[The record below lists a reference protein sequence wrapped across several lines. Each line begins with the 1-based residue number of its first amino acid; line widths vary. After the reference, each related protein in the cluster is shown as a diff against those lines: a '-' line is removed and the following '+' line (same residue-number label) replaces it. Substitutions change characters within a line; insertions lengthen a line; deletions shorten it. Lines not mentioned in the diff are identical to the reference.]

1 MKTIAKVLTVYFL
14 LTLSNGDTSLTNERK
29 DYIIYMGNGKETGI
43 PNADHHHTLLSTAI
57 GNEKLAME
65 HVIRSYGRSINAFAA
80 RLLPHEAE
88 RLKKIQGVVSVFPST
103 VRKVVTARSWD
114 FVGLPLS
121 AKRNITVE
129 SDLIVGLLDT
139 GIDTANPI
147 FNDKG
152 FGPPP
157 AKWKG
162 SCDKGDNFTGCN
174 KVIASNIMSEYV
186 GYLDANKVIGARYY
200 SNGASPPYEV
210 VTPADFEGH
219 GTHTAS
225 TAAGLAMAGASFYGL
240 GKGTVRGG
248 VPSARVAM
256 YKTCWALSC
265 TDIDMLAA
273 FDDAIAD
280 GVDIL
285 SISIAAN
292 IVQTYYTDVLAI
304 GAFHAMRKGILTVCA
319 GGNAGPSY
327 GAVKNNA
334 PWIFTVAATS
344 LDRNFVTEVTLG
356 DGQKIPVKGK
366 IIQCDFLDPG
376 SAEIAISAIKGV
388 GIIFS
393 ESSDEVKDHNSP
405 MPIPTTVVTSKQ
417 AMIINHYINTTKY
430 PTAVI
435 EKTKIVKQSA
445 PFVGSFSSRGPNP
458 NSNTILKPDI
468 AAPGVNILAGYTR
481 LLSPSELSSHIEPG
495 GEPLSR
501 PYVTHFSHFGS
512 TATDVVEDG
521 PFGGPF
527 AYGAGQMS
535 PVTAVDPGLIYDL
548 GEPDYISFLCNEGLS
563 GSLLGMI
570 VGTGPVKC
578 PNYSKPNYNMN
589 YPSMQYSGHANSTN
603 PTINVV
609 FTRTVTNV
617 GHAKSVYKAIVKRV
631 DKGLSVR
638 VVPKTLKFIKV
649 GEKKSYKV
657 LVKTNGTSVPFWSG
671 LLEWNDSK
679 HRVRS
684 QIVIVD
690 ERKLNP
696 STQLEV
702 DIYGS

>member
-1 MKTIAKVLTVYFL
+1 
-14 LTLSNGDTSLTNERK
+14 
-29 DYIIYMGNGKETGI
+29 
-43 PNADHHHTLLSTAI
+43 
-57 GNEKLAME
+57 ME
-65 HVIRSYGRSINAFAA
+65 HKIYSYGRSINAFAA

-88 RLKKIQGVVSVFPST
+88 RLRGLQGVVSVFPST

-121 AKRNITVE
+121 AERNITVE

-139 GIDTANPI
+139 GIDMDNPI

-174 KVIASNIMSEYV
+174 
-186 GYLDANKVIGARYY
+186 NKVIGARYY
-200 SNGASPPYEV
+200 SNGAAPPYEV

-248 VPSARVAM
+248 VPSARIAM
-256 YKTCWALSC
+256 YKTCWTLSC

-280 GVDIL
+280 GVDIM
-285 SISIAAN
+285 SISIASN
-292 IVQTYYTDVLAI
+292 TVQTYYTDVLAI

-319 GGNAGPSY
+319 GGNEGPSY
-327 GAVKNNA
+327 GVVKNNA
-334 PWIFTVAATS
+334 PWIFTVAAST

-356 DGQKIPVKGK
+356 DGRKFPGSTVINSFSLGRKNYPLTDALRAANKSTPSGSTISNCDAAALDANMVKGK
-366 IIQCDFLDPG
+366 IIQCDFFDPG
-376 SAEIAISAIKGV
+376 SAELAISAIKGV

-393 ESSDEVKDHNSP
+393 ESSEEVKDHNSP
-405 MPIPTTVVTSKQ
+405 TPIPTTVVTSKQ
-417 AMIINHYINTTKY
+417 AMIINHYINTTKN

-481 LLSPSELSSHIEPG
+481 LLSPSGFYSDKRIVNYNFMSGTSMACPHVAG
-495 GEPLSR
+495 ASA
-501 PYVTHFSHFGS
+501 YVKSMHPHWSPAAIKSALMT
-512 TATDVVEDG
+512 TTTDVVENG
-521 PFGGPF
+521 LYGGPF

-535 PVTAVDPGLIYDL
+535 PSTAVNPGLIYDL

-589 YPSMQYSGHANSTN
+589 YPSMQYSGQANSTN

-617 GHAKSVYKAIVKRV
+617 GHAKSVYKATVKRV

-638 VVPKTLKFIKV
+638 VVPKTLKFNEV

-657 LVKTNGTSVPFWSG
+657 LVKTNGTSSVPYWSG

-684 QIVIVD
+684 QIVIID
-690 ERKLNP
+690 ESSPL
-696 STQLEV
+696 
-702 DIYGS
+702 